1 MTVVVSTVRLKQF
14 MVDACM
20 VVPCHRNPERCH
32 HIKGKPMPICARCLA
47 MLTGFLA
54 IPVLLF
60 YPLPLWLGILMQVP
74 MLVDGI
80 TQLKGWRTSTNTL
93 RTVTGLMSG
102 IGLSIGIT
110 SIFYFIIALTA

>member
-1 MTVVVSTVRLKQF
+1 
-14 MVDACM
+14 
-20 VVPCHRNPERCH
+20 
-32 HIKGKPMPICARCLA
+32 
-47 MLTGFLA
+47 
-54 IPVLLF
+54 
-60 YPLPLWLGILMQVP
+60 